1 MLVFYED
8 ARKVRKMFCPKCG
21 KGLSDDPRFCP
32 TFGHALTRVGMSER
46 KEPPRLWTK
55 LRVRRAVLIMY
66 ALTAFTPVAT
76 ASQLAPAQETIAVM
90 AKAAKS
96 AVISVAM
103 SAKNGNSVV
112 QGSEK
117 NQPVLTA
124 RDYYKE
130 LYAAG
135 GLDRMADAYACFE
148 DDPSNEAFFIFGQS
162 KDIREFMIADGTFGK
177 LPKSLQ
183 LRLKK
188 DFLIVRGY
196 NKGVPWESESFL
208 DGDEGSWIS
217 DQRMLNRH
225 TPFRIRFTIDWQTLR
240 YKWAVEVLNMDSTY
254 RSEVASFG
262 KCEEVPAGVRQHGND
277 DQ

>member
-1 MLVFYED
+1 MSK
-8 ARKVRKMFCPKCG
+8 RQK
-21 KGLSDDPRFCP
+21 LS
-32 TFGHALTRVGMSER
+32 
-46 KEPPRLWTK
+46 RLWTK
-55 LRVRRAVLIMY
+55 VRTRRAALIICVL
-66 ALTAFTPVAT
+66 TVFTPVAT
-76 ASQLAPAQETIAVM
+76 ASQSAPPQKTIA
-90 AKAAKS
+90 AIPKAANG
-96 AVISVAM
+96 AVISLVMFHKNDGSVAQGGG
-103 SAKNGNSVV
+103 KN
-112 QGSEK
+112 K
-117 NQPVLTA
+117 PALTA

-148 DDPSNEAFFIFGQS
+148 DDPINEAFFIFGQS
-162 KDIREFMIADGTFGK
+162 KDIREFMIADGTFSK

-196 NKGVPWESESFL
+196 NKGVPWESESFF
-208 DGDEGSWIS
+208 DRDEGSWIS
-217 DQRMLNRH
+217 DQRMLDKH
-225 TPFRIRFTIDWQTLR
+225 TPIRIRFTIDWQTLR

-262 KCEEVPAGVRQHGND
+262 KCEEVPASVWQHGND